1 MSFKRVI
8 LDIEANNFLEN
19 MLDFTQK
26 PLKLKSTARI
36 WCIVIRCIDTKESK
50 MLIPPYI
57 LDNIDA
63 YKRTAD
69 PEQVMKYSKL
79 DVIPLTRE
87 SLKECLKDTEE
98 FVAHSGIKYDLPAL
112 KYFDLL
118 DYYIGYPDLNGA
130 NKFNN
135 KTTINGKET
144 VVTDTLLWSKLVN
157 PDRFQHGLEY
167 FGKLFGN
174 QKIEFK
180 AFHEFSIEMVNYC
193 HQDAVVNHD
202 VYDLINSEKKSY
214 EGWNTPYLMEAKLAD
229 LSLNQELFGFHYDEE
244 LSERCK
250 IELDQLLQDRDD
262 IVTPNIP
269 PKPLNKGDQKQ
280 FTPPATKF
288 SKSANRMSKH
298 MSNFLEKIG
307 ADYNA
312 IDDTY
317 EFEGKT
323 FDLYFE
329 GCVKESI
336 PSNIKDLAHV
346 KGYLI
351 SLGWEPTEW
360 SNRDLVKDSKKQFR
374 DEEKFDKSLLKYAIE
389 TFEGPFKELR
399 LEVLELPEDITQE
412 EFIDHYKTS
421 YLAKP
426 TKSIY
431 VPTSPPLRVGT
442 DKELCPGLVKLSEEI
457 PFAKDLA
464 EYFTYSHRRNSISGN
479 VDEDTGEVGS
489 GFESYVREDG
499 RISTPVD
506 TLGTNTSR
514 MAHKV
519 VCNVPRPSSI
529 YGENIRALFGSGP
542 DHFQLGFDFSS
553 LEARIQGHYV
563 YRYVGGPELAEDL
576 LKEKPYDV
584 HTLTGQRLGIDRS
597 DAKAINYAIM
607 YGAQAAK
614 IAKMLKISKA
624 EAEKLYQAYWD
635 NTPALKEL
643 KVNLEKYWES
653 TNKEYILALDGRRL
667 NSRSQHSLLNLL
679 FQGAGSIAVKYTIML
694 VSQYLEER
702 GKLGLVDTD
711 TFEESIQKVYQMI
724 VYHDEAQYAL
734 PKDMYSCTFFDTEE
748 EAEAYRI
755 ESGSHTNYHLS
766 EKNGKYYISEPNL
779 LTEAILDSIDKAIA
793 FLNVKVYLGMEY
805 EVGRCWRDCH

>member
-79 DVIPLTRE
+79 DIIPLTRE

-98 FVAHSGIKYDLPAL
+98 FIAHSGIKYDLPAL

-118 DYYIGYPDLNGA
+118 DYYIGYPDLNGI

-144 VVTDTLLWSKLVN
+144 VITDTLLWSKLVN
-157 PDRFQHGLEY
+157 PDRYQHSLEY

-174 QKIEFK
+174 QKTEFK
-180 AFHEFSIEMVNYC
+180 AFHEFSIEMVNYCITPDMRLLDDNLTWRPASSFKVGETILGFDEENQSNRSGRRYKNSIIEIITPDKQEVFEVKLQSGKILKVTKEHRFLTCVDSSNGYTNYNWTMTKDLVFGQSNTGNSKLPCLLPVEEKLNSYDTFGRLELKSNGFKDEVVSVTSIGFQDILKIQTSTGTFMCEGYPMHNC

-214 EGWNTPYLMEAKLAD
+214 EGWDIPYQMEAKLAD
-229 LSLNQELFGFHYDEE
+229 LSLNQELFGFHYDQE
-244 LSERCK
+244 LSDRCK
-250 IELDQLLQDRDD
+250 IELDQLLQERDD

-269 PKPLNKGDQKQ
+269 PKPLNKGEQKQ

-298 MSNFLEKIG
+298 MSNFIEKIG
-307 ADYNA
+307 AEYNA
-312 IDDTY
+312 LEDTY
-317 EFEGKT
+317 EFEGEV
-323 FDLYFE
+323 FDLYYD
-329 GCVKESI
+329 GCVKKST

-360 SNRDLVKDSKKQFR
+360 SNRDLVKDSNKQFR

-399 LEVLELPEDITQE
+399 LEVLELPTDITQE

-479 VDEDTGEVGS
+479 VDEESGEVGS

-519 VCNVPRPSSI
+519 V
-529 YGENIRALFGSGP
+529 NI
-542 DHFQLGFDFSS
+542 
-553 LEARIQGHYV
+553 
-563 YRYVGGPELAEDL
+563 
-576 LKEKPYDV
+576 
-584 HTLTGQRLGIDRS
+584 
-597 DAKAINYAIM
+597 IN
-607 YGAQAAK
+607 
-614 IAKMLKISKA
+614 
-624 EAEKLYQAYWD
+624 
-635 NTPALKEL
+635 
-643 KVNLEKYWES
+643 
-653 TNKEYILALDGRRL
+653 
-667 NSRSQHSLLNLL
+667 
-679 FQGAGSIAVKYTIML
+679 
-694 VSQYLEER
+694 SQY
-702 GKLGLVDTD
+702 
-711 TFEESIQKVYQMI
+711 I
-724 VYHDEAQYAL
+724 
-734 PKDMYSCTFFDTEE
+734 
-748 EAEAYRI
+748 
-755 ESGSHTNYHLS
+755 
-766 EKNGKYYISEPNL
+766 
-779 LTEAILDSIDKAIA
+779 
-793 FLNVKVYLGMEY
+793 
-805 EVGRCWRDCH
+805 

>member
-87 SLKECLKDTEE
+87 SLKECLKDAEE

-118 DYYIGYPDLNGA
+118 DYYIGYPNLNGI

-135 KTTINGKET
+135 ITTINGKET
-144 VVTDTLLWSKLVN
+144 VITDTLLWSKLVN

-193 HQDAVVNHD
+193 ITPDMRLLDDNLTWRPASSFKVGETILGFDEENQSNRSGRRYKNSIIEIITPDKQEVFEVKLQSGKILKVTKEHRFLTCVDSSNGYTNYNWTMTKDLVFGQSNTGNSKLPCLLPVEEKLNSYDSGWLAGIFDGEGCLGGGNSRPPTLSVSQRPGIVLDKIENVLNQNNINFSKRYVNKINDCHSLKILDGLPSVYKTLSLFRPERLISKLDYDTFGRLELKSNGFKDEVVSVTSIGFQDILKIQTSTGTFMCEGYPMHNCHQDAVVNHD

-214 EGWNTPYLMEAKLAD
+214 EGWDIPYQMEAKLAD
-229 LSLNQELFGFHYDEE
+229 LSLNQELFGFHYDQE
-244 LSERCK
+244 LSDKCK
-250 IELDQLLQDRDD
+250 IELDQLLQERDD

-269 PKPLNKGDQKQ
+269 PKPLNKGEQKQ

-298 MSNFLEKIG
+298 MSNFIEKIG
-307 ADYNA
+307 AEYNA
-312 IDDTY
+312 IEDTY
-317 EFEGKT
+317 EFEGEV
-323 FDLYFE
+323 FDLYYD
-329 GCVKESI
+329 GCVKKST
-336 PSNIKDLAHV
+336 PSSIKDLAHV

-360 SNRDLVKDSKKQFR
+360 SNRDLVKDSNKQFR

-399 LEVLELPEDITQE
+399 LEVLELPTDITQE

-479 VDEDTGEVGS
+479 VDEESGEVGS

-519 VCNVPRPSSI
+519 V
-529 YGENIRALFGSGP
+529 NI
-542 DHFQLGFDFSS
+542 
-553 LEARIQGHYV
+553 
-563 YRYVGGPELAEDL
+563 
-576 LKEKPYDV
+576 
-584 HTLTGQRLGIDRS
+584 
-597 DAKAINYAIM
+597 IN
-607 YGAQAAK
+607 
-614 IAKMLKISKA
+614 
-624 EAEKLYQAYWD
+624 
-635 NTPALKEL
+635 
-643 KVNLEKYWES
+643 
-653 TNKEYILALDGRRL
+653 
-667 NSRSQHSLLNLL
+667 
-679 FQGAGSIAVKYTIML
+679 
-694 VSQYLEER
+694 SQY
-702 GKLGLVDTD
+702 
-711 TFEESIQKVYQMI
+711 I
-724 VYHDEAQYAL
+724 
-734 PKDMYSCTFFDTEE
+734 
-748 EAEAYRI
+748 
-755 ESGSHTNYHLS
+755 
-766 EKNGKYYISEPNL
+766 
-779 LTEAILDSIDKAIA
+779 
-793 FLNVKVYLGMEY
+793 
-805 EVGRCWRDCH
+805 

>member
-8 LDIEANNFLEN
+8 LDIESSNFLEN
-19 MLDFTQK
+19 MLDFTQR
-26 PLKLKSTARI
+26 PLKLKSDAKI
-36 WCIVIRCIDTKESK
+36 WCIVIRCIDTKQSK
-50 MLIPPYI
+50 MLIPQYI
-57 LDNIDA
+57 LDDIFL
-63 YKRTAD
+63 YKAMST
-69 PEQVMKYSKL
+69 PEEVEKYEQL
-79 DVIPLTRE
+79 NVIPLTRE
-87 SLKECLKDTEE
+87 SLATCLETVEE
-98 FVAHSGIKYDLPAL
+98 FVAHSGIKFDLPAL

-118 DYYIGYPDLNGA
+118 DYYIGYPDLDG
-130 NKFNN
+130 KTPFNN

-144 VVTDTLLWSKLVN
+144 IITDTLIWSKLVN

-202 VYDLINSEKKSY
+202 VYDLINSEKKAY
-214 EGWNTPYLMEAKLAD
+214 DGWNIPYLMEAKLAD
-229 LSLNQELFGFHYDEE
+229 LSLNQELFGFHYDKE
-244 LSERCK
+244 LSDKCK
-250 IELDQLLQDRDD
+250 EELDQLLQERYD

-269 PKPLNKGDQKQ
+269 PKPLNVGDQKYY
-280 FTPPATKF
+280 TPPATKF
-288 SKSANRMSKH
+288 SKSSNRVSKH
-298 MSNFLEKIG
+298 MSNFLEKVG
-307 ADYNA
+307 AEYDPINN
-312 IDDTY
+312 TY

-323 FDLYFE
+323 FDLYYD
-329 GCVKESI
+329 GCIKDSVEA
-336 PSNIKDLAHV
+336 NIKDLAHV
-346 KGYLI
+346 KGFLI

-360 SNRDLVKDSKKQFR
+360 STRDLIKDSKKQFR
-374 DEEKFDKSLLKYAIE
+374 DETKFDTTLEKYAKE
-389 TFEGPFKELR
+389 TFEGPFRDLR
-399 LEVLELPEDITQE
+399 IEVLELPEDITKE
-412 EFIDHYKTS
+412 EFIDHYKS
-421 YLAKP
+421 AYLAKP

-442 DKELCPGLVKLSEEI
+442 DKELCPGLVSLSKEI

-464 EYFTYSHRRNSISGN
+464 EYFTYAHRRNSISGN
-479 VDEDTGEVGS
+479 LDEESGEVGS

-519 VCNVPRPSSI
+519 VCNIPRASSI
-529 YGENIRALFGSGP
+529 YGGNVRALFGSGP
-542 DHFQLGFDFSS
+542 DHYQLGFDFSS

-584 HTLTGQRLGIDRS
+584 HTITGQRLGIDRS

-653 TNKEYILALDGRRL
+653 TNKEYILAIDGRRL

-694 VSQYLEER
+694 VAQYLEER
-702 GKLGLVDTD
+702 GKLGLVDSD
-711 TFEESIQKVYQMI
+711 TYKDSLDKIYQMI
-724 VYHDEAQYAL
+724 VYHKQICGLVEQSTL
-734 PKDMYSCTFFDTEE
+734 
-748 EAEAYRI
+748 
-755 ESGSHTNYHLS
+755 N
-766 EKNGKYYISEPNL
+766 NL
-779 LTEAILDSIDKAIA
+779 
-793 FLNVKVYLGMEY
+793 FN
-805 EVGRCWRDCH
+805 

>member
-79 DVIPLTRE
+79 DVIPLTRG
-87 SLKECLKDTEE
+87 SLKECLKDAEE

-118 DYYIGYPDLNGA
+118 DYYIGYPDLNGI

-144 VVTDTLLWSKLVN
+144 VITDTLLWSKLVN
-157 PDRFQHGLEY
+157 PDRYQHGLEY

-193 HQDAVVNHD
+193 ITPDMRLLDDNLTWRPASSFKVGETILGFDEENQSNRSGRRYKNSIIEIITPDKQEVFEVKLQSGKILKVTKEHRFLTCVDSSNGYTNYNWTMTKDLVFGQSNTGNSKLPCLLPVEEKLNSYDTFGRLELKSNGFKDEVVSVTSIGFQDILKIQTSTGTFMCEGYPMHNCHQDAVVNHD

-214 EGWNTPYLMEAKLAD
+214 EGWDIPYQMEAKLAD
-229 LSLNQELFGFHYDEE
+229 LSLNQELFGFHYDQE
-244 LSERCK
+244 LSDRCK
-250 IELDQLLQDRDD
+250 IELDQLLQERDD

-269 PKPLNKGDQKQ
+269 PKPLNKGEQKQ

-298 MSNFLEKIG
+298 MSNFIEKIG
-307 ADYNA
+307 AEYNA
-312 IDDTY
+312 LEDTY
-317 EFEGKT
+317 EFEGEV
-323 FDLYFE
+323 FDLYYD
-329 GCVKESI
+329 GCVKKST

-360 SNRDLVKDSKKQFR
+360 SNRDLVKDSNKQFR

-399 LEVLELPEDITQE
+399 LEVLELPTDITQE

-479 VDEDTGEVGS
+479 VDEESGEVGS

-519 VCNVPRPSSI
+519 V
-529 YGENIRALFGSGP
+529 NI
-542 DHFQLGFDFSS
+542 
-553 LEARIQGHYV
+553 
-563 YRYVGGPELAEDL
+563 
-576 LKEKPYDV
+576 
-584 HTLTGQRLGIDRS
+584 
-597 DAKAINYAIM
+597 IN
-607 YGAQAAK
+607 
-614 IAKMLKISKA
+614 
-624 EAEKLYQAYWD
+624 
-635 NTPALKEL
+635 
-643 KVNLEKYWES
+643 
-653 TNKEYILALDGRRL
+653 
-667 NSRSQHSLLNLL
+667 
-679 FQGAGSIAVKYTIML
+679 
-694 VSQYLEER
+694 SQY
-702 GKLGLVDTD
+702 
-711 TFEESIQKVYQMI
+711 I
-724 VYHDEAQYAL
+724 
-734 PKDMYSCTFFDTEE
+734 
-748 EAEAYRI
+748 
-755 ESGSHTNYHLS
+755 
-766 EKNGKYYISEPNL
+766 
-779 LTEAILDSIDKAIA
+779 
-793 FLNVKVYLGMEY
+793 
-805 EVGRCWRDCH
+805 